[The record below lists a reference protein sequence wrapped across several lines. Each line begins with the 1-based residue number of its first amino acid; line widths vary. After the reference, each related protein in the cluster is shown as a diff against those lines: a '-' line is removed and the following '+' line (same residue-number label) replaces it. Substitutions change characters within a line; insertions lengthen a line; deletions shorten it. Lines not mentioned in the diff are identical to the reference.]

1 MTLKLGK
8 EFLFYL
14 RFWLCRIFIAAQAF
28 STCGKQ
34 GLLFL
39 VVHRLLCTVA
49 SLVAEHR
56 LQVHRLSSCGSW
68 APEHGLGD
76 CDRFSGSTACQIF
89 LSRDQTNVLCTG
101 RRFLSTVPLGKSR
114 GKEFL
119 NNTLT

>member
-1 MTLKLGK
+1 MTWKLGK

-14 RFWLCRIFIAAQAF
+14 HSWLCWIFIAAQAF

-34 GLLFL
+34 GPLFL

-49 SLVAEHR
+49 PLVAEHR
-56 LQVHRLSSCGSW
+56 FQMHRLSCSSW

-76 CDRFSGSTACQIF
+76 RDRLSCSTACQIF
-89 LSRDQTNVLCTG
+89 LSRDQTRVLCVG
-101 RRFLSTVPLGKSR
+101 RRFLSTVPPGESR